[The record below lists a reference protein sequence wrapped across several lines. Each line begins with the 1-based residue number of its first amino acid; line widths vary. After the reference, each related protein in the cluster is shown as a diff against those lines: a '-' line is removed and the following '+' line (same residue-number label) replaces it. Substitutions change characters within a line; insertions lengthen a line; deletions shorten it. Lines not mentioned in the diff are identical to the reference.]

1 MRVGVLCAAVAAITI
16 SACDL
21 VHDPVGKIDN
31 SAVYTFA
38 NACVN
43 PLSVTPATPV
53 TPLLHASTYATA
65 GYAYVEQ
72 QCGVFF
78 DNLAEVTQAGRF
90 GDRALTAGSLG
101 ATAIL
106 QAAKAAAQSVVIV
119 AASATLTQ
127 AVFDSFVEQYAFA
140 PYLYKL
146 KDLTT
151 QAFNQDTKEN
161 TSQIATLADTPDGYC
176 AAYILIQ
183 KHASICTISY
193 LQMQFDSQIAKN
205 NPVGPPKATPPGGA
219 PPGRAS
225 AVEFR
230 RGGVITPS
238 AAPNYIVR

>member
-1 MRVGVLCAAVAAITI
+1 MRVGVLCTAVMAVAI
-16 SACDL
+16 SACD
-21 VHDPVGKIDN
+21 VVRDPIGKLDN
-31 SAVYTFA
+31 TAINTFA
-38 NACVN
+38 NYCLN
-43 PLSVTPATPV
+43 PLAVTAGAPT
-53 TPLLHASTYATA
+53 LHAATYTAA

-72 QCGVFF
+72 QCGLFF
-78 DNLAEVTQAGRF
+78 DNLAQVTQAGRF

-127 AVFDSFVEQYAFA
+127 AVFDAFVEQYAFA

-151 QAFNQDTKEN
+151 QAFNKHLTDT
-161 TSQIATLADTPDGYC
+161 QAAIASLPDNPDGYC

-193 LQMQFDSQIAKN
+193 LQMQFDSQVAKS
-205 NPVGPPKATPPGGA
+205 NPIGA
-219 PPGRAS
+219 PPSSGSGIPAGAAGVT
-225 AVEFR
+225 AVR
-230 RGGVITPS
+230 RTGPPITPF
-238 AAPNYIVR
+238 AAPNYTVR